1 MQDIYSKLE
10 NSKKNLIDNLLKKGI
25 KDQDILG
32 ALSKVR
38 RENFVLNEYYER
50 AYDDSAL
57 PILDG
62 QTISQ
67 PFTVCLM
74 LELLEIKKGLKV
86 LEIGTGS
93 GYLTTLLFELGLEV
107 FSIERS
113 QILFESANK
122 MLKSLNINANL
133 KLGDG
138 TEGWIEQAPYDRVII
153 SAASPIFP
161 DYLSNQLND
170 GAIIVCPVGDKNSQ
184 TMIKGI
190 FRNNRFDL
198 SKHDD
203 FRFVPLVGKKG
214 WDAR

>member
-1 MQDIYSKLE
+1 M
-10 NSKKNLIDNLLKKGI
+10 
-25 KDQDILG
+25 
-32 ALSKVR
+32 
-38 RENFVLNEYYER
+38 
-50 AYDDSAL
+50 
-57 PILDG
+57 
-62 QTISQ
+62 
-67 PFTVCLM
+67 
-74 LELLEIKKGLKV
+74 
-86 LEIGTGS
+86 
-93 GYLTTLLFELGLEV
+93 TTLLFELGLEV